1 METVG
6 INMTHDASFCHCV
19 DGKVD
24 LFIEEERLSRKKHDH
39 TPIRSIIEYFQ
50 NEHAG
55 VTGLDYEDCALDELT
70 PFIELTLNKKSNT
83 VVDLYSE
90 HHVLHAMCGFYNSE
104 FEEADVVVVDG
115 MGNNSEVA
123 SRFRVTRPSSIKLL
137 EKHIDMGIGMVYS
150 SISEYLGFGQLGSGK
165 VMGLAPYGKEDPEIK
180 PFVIGDKINSNLFN
194 RVKEG
199 AKFIPYDYLPED
211 KSIDNQRIR
220 NLCYRL
226 QKDFEKWMTNFILK
240 CDHKNIV
247 LTGGCALNCVANYE
261 YLKHLPK
268 DVNLY
273 IEPVSNDAGTAIGLA
288 KYLYYHERN

>member
-6 INMTHDASFCHCV
+6 INMTHDASFCRCV

-50 NEHAG
+50 NKHAG

-90 HHVLHAMCGFYNSE
+90 HHILHAMCGFYNSE

-115 MGNNSEVA
+115 MGNNGEVA
-123 SRFRVTRPSSIKLL
+123 SRFRMSKPNNIEIL
-137 EKHIDMGIGMVYS
+137 EKQVDMGIGIVYA
-150 SISEYLGFGQLGSGK
+150 SISEYLGFGSLGSGK

-180 PFVIGDKINSNLFN
+180 PFVIDGEINSELFHK
-194 RVKEG
+194 VKEG
-199 AKFIPYDYLPED
+199 ANFIPYDYLPKTPHVND
-211 KSIDNQRIR
+211 QRIR

-226 QKDFEKWMTNFILK
+226 QKDFENWMISFILK
-240 CDHKNIV
+240 CESKNIII
-247 LTGGCALNCVANYE
+247 TGGCALNCVANYE

-288 KYLYYHERN
+288 KYLYYSKA

>member
-1 METVG
+1 
-6 INMTHDASFCHCV
+6 MTHDASFCRCV

-50 NEHAG
+50 NKHAG

-90 HHVLHAMCGFYNSE
+90 HHILHAMCGFYNSE

-115 MGNNSEVA
+115 MGNNGEVA
-123 SRFRVTRPSSIKLL
+123 SRFRMSKPNNIEIL
-137 EKHIDMGIGMVYS
+137 EKQVDMGIGIVYA
-150 SISEYLGFGQLGSGK
+150 SISEYLGFGSLGSGK

-180 PFVIGDKINSNLFN
+180 PFVIDGEINSKLFHK
-194 RVKEG
+194 VKEG
-199 AKFIPYDYLPED
+199 ADFIPYNYLPENRSVD
-211 KSIDNQRIR
+211 DQRIR

-226 QKDFEKWMTNFILK
+226 QKDFERWMISFILK
-240 CDHKNIV
+240 CESKNIV

-268 DVNLY
+268 GVKLY
-273 IEPVSNDAGTAIGLA
+273 IEPVSSDAGTSIGLA
-288 KYLYYHERN
+288 KYLYYSKS